1 MEVSRIALTVPGLQ
15 ESLRLAVV
23 ADLHNRSGERVLQV
37 LWRDPPDA
45 IAVVGD
51 MIESLYR
58 PPHHLEDTSRCE
70 RGLAFLREACGI
82 APVFYSLGNHEQRSS
97 GGVHQAIAASG
108 VQLLDN
114 DSVLWRGIHIGGLSS
129 AQRRDW
135 QRGVGFPKRVPD
147 LEFLNRFAS
156 LSGVKV
162 LLCHHPE
169 YYPQYI
175 RDTDID
181 VVLSGHAHGGQWRF
195 FGRGLYAPGQGL
207 FPHYTGGVY
216 ENRLV
221 VSRGL
226 ANTAPAPR
234 LFNRKQLVY
243 LTLAGTPETES

>member
-37 LWRDPPDA
+37 LWRDLPDA

-58 PPHHLEDTSRCE
+58 PPYHLEDTSRCE

-114 DSVLWRGIHIGGLSS
+114 DSVFVARYSHRRPFFRSAAGLAARRGIPQARAG
-129 AQRRDW
+129 
-135 QRGVGFPKRVPD
+135 
-147 LEFLNRFAS
+147 
-156 LSGVKV
+156 SGIFGP
-162 LLCHHPE
+162 LCVAF
-169 YYPQYI
+169 
-175 RDTDID
+175 R
-181 VVLSGHAHGGQWRF
+181 S
-195 FGRGLYAPGQGL
+195 
-207 FPHYTGGVY
+207 
-216 ENRLV
+216 
-221 VSRGL
+221 
-226 ANTAPAPR
+226 
-234 LFNRKQLVY
+234 
-243 LTLAGTPETES
+243 

>member
-97 GGVHQAIAASG
+97 GGVRFRFVARYSHRRPFFRSAAG
-108 VQLLDN
+108 LAAR
-114 DSVLWRGIHIGGLSS
+114 RGIPQARAGSGIFKPLCV
-129 AQRRDW
+129 AF
-135 QRGVGFPKRVPD
+135 RG
-147 LEFLNRFAS
+147 
-156 LSGVKV
+156 
-162 LLCHHPE
+162 
-169 YYPQYI
+169 
-175 RDTDID
+175 
-181 VVLSGHAHGGQWRF
+181 
-195 FGRGLYAPGQGL
+195 
-207 FPHYTGGVY
+207 
-216 ENRLV
+216 
-221 VSRGL
+221 
-226 ANTAPAPR
+226 
-234 LFNRKQLVY
+234 
-243 LTLAGTPETES
+243 